1 MVPSTPSL
9 LLHQQPE
16 QLAVFARCCL
26 EKRLAVAP
34 NDTESSKETLKTES
48 YNDATLI
55 TNEIKQTITLKR
67 LCYLSGV

>member
-1 MVPSTPSL
+1 MVPSTPTL

-16 QLAVFARCCL
+16 QLAGSAHCCL

-34 NDTESSKETLKTES
+34 NESNEETLKTER

-55 TNEIKQTITLKR
+55 TNEMKQTVKLKR